1 MNIKKI
7 ILEEIRRSIFEGV
20 EHMENLYKAWANKKS
35 GNPEA
40 AMKIMDDVISNR
52 RSLSKKDFAKY
63 NSYEELL
70 KDLNQI
76 KKAKAP
82 DDVTKFYED
91 KDLLVVAAN
100 TWEASCKYGAGS
112 KWCTTAKDTSSYW
125 DRHNTTGTE
134 FFWIFKNKPQDD
146 SNHKFSYHIK
156 AGGGTDWC
164 NAINNCRTNLTETSY
179 PKQHPNY
186 DEIIQKLMEYHNSRE
201 MTASPEQIGRINYNY
216 INDWL
221 TNNGYDFITT
231 FEDLINFKSFIE
243 SHSDFIINNEVM
255 DGLFDSPGFD
265 LEELLHLGMD
275 EKELYDMLLQD
286 LNNSPFN
293 DYHIDRDMLLRELTY
308 TVKLILGQKYNIN
321 PDLPIGE
328 EIERVFGRPL
338 EISDVLTE
346 EIVDEYEEEFN
357 EILDEVVGFEMSN
370 HYYKEAEL
378 FIGDYL
384 EEYKRKNN
392 LD

>member
-40 AMKIMDDVISNR
+40 AMKIMDDVISKR
-52 RSLSKKDFAKY
+52 RSLPKKDFAKY

-70 KDLNQI
+70 KDLNMI
-76 KKAKAP
+76 KSSKAP
-82 DDVTKFYED
+82 DDITKFYED

-164 NAINNCRTNLTETSY
+164 NAINNCRTNLPETSY

-186 DEIIQKLMEYHNSRE
+186 DEIIQKLQEFHDSRTLSVPSESIRHMNLSFIDEWLNNNYDEVINEIKNYLISSDHISILKEEGIDSVLDEFISMPNDDLKNLYDLGVDDLDFENLLYDYLENINLNQNDIDYDDIGPDLSYLVMEILQNKFGFNMELPFDDEIADQFDGNLGVSVIFNDEIFKEYDEGFFEIIHE
-201 MTASPEQIGRINYNY
+201 TIGRDIA
-216 INDWL
+216 
-221 TNNGYDFITT
+221 
-231 FEDLINFKSFIE
+231 
-243 SHSDFIINNEVM
+243 
-255 DGLFDSPGFD
+255 GLYY
-265 LEELLHLGMD
+265 
-275 EKELYDMLLQD
+275 EKA
-286 LNNSPFN
+286 
-293 DYHIDRDMLLRELTY
+293 
-308 TVKLILGQKYNIN
+308 
-321 PDLPIGE
+321 
-328 EIERVFGRPL
+328 
-338 EISDVLTE
+338 
-346 EIVDEYEEEFN
+346 EEF
-357 EILDEVVGFEMSN
+357 ISN
-370 HYYKEAEL
+370 
-378 FIGDYL
+378 YL

>member
-7 ILEEIRRSIFEGV
+7 ILEEIRSSIFEGV

-40 AMKIMDDVISNR
+40 AMKIMDDVISKR
-52 RSLSKKDFAKY
+52 RSLPKKDFAKY

-70 KDLNQI
+70 KDLNMI
-76 KKAKAP
+76 KSSKAP

-146 SNHKFSYHIK
+146 PNHKFSYHIK

>member
-1 MNIKKI
+1 MDIRKI
-7 ILEEIRRSIFEGV
+7 ILEEIKYSIFESM
-20 EHMENLYKAWANKKS
+20 EHIQNLYKSWANKKS

-52 RSLSKKDFAKY
+52 RSLPKKDFAKY

-91 KDLLVVAAN
+91 KDLLVMAAN

-146 SNHKFSYHIK
+146 PNHKFSYHIK
-156 AGGGTDWC
+156 VGGGTDWC
-164 NAINNCRTNLTETSY
+164 NAVNNCRTNPQILIHL
-179 PKQHPNY
+179 HPNY
-186 DEIIQKLMEYHNSRE
+186 DEIIQKLQEFHDSRTLSVPSESIRHMNLSFIDEWLNNNYDEIINEIKNYLTSSGHISVLRKTEIESVVDEFYFHPNDDLENLYDLGVDELDFENLLYDYLENINLNQNDINYDDIGPDLSYFIIEILQNKFGFNTELPFDDEIADQFDGNLEVSVIFNDEIYEEYNYEFFEIIHE
-201 MTASPEQIGRINYNY
+201 TIGRDI
-216 INDWL
+216 
-221 TNNGYDFITT
+221 G
-231 FEDLINFKSFIE
+231 
-243 SHSDFIINNEVM
+243 
-255 DGLFDSPGFD
+255 GLYY
-265 LEELLHLGMD
+265 
-275 EKELYDMLLQD
+275 EKA
-286 LNNSPFN
+286 
-293 DYHIDRDMLLRELTY
+293 
-308 TVKLILGQKYNIN
+308 
-321 PDLPIGE
+321 
-328 EIERVFGRPL
+328 
-338 EISDVLTE
+338 
-346 EIVDEYEEEFN
+346 EEF
-357 EILDEVVGFEMSN
+357 ISN
-370 HYYKEAEL
+370 
-378 FIGDYL
+378 YL